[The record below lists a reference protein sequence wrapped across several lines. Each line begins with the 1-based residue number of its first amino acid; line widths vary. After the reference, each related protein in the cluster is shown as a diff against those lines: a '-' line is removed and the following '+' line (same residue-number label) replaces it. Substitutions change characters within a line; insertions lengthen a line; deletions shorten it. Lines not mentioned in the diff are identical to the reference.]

1 MAYRNEKE
9 FSKSSEL
16 LEFVLKIVIRGSSRI
31 LGIDLKVQ
39 IQLFRKMNYR
49 FFMLNSHYLKL
60 PSDLLIRTCI
70 K

>member
-16 LEFVLKIVIRGSSRI
+16 LEFVLKIVIRGSSHI
-31 LGIDLKVQ
+31 LRIDLE
-39 IQLFRKMNYR
+39 
-49 FFMLNSHYLKL
+49 S
-60 PSDLLIRTCI
+60 SDSNFSE